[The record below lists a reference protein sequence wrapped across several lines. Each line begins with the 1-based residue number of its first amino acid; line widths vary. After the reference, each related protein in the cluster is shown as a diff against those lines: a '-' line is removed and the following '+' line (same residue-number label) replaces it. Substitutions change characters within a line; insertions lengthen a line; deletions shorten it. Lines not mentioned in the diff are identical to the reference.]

1 MKIGFY
7 THKSHLE
14 IDGLI
19 IGYKRF
25 WRLLIIWYRRPLG
38 LLLIRYS
45 FKTYWQIVLFN
56 IKVFITA
63 GWRGN
68 KMTDRYHSL
77 TVVLEKDIRDDDAQ
91 SIINAIKM
99 VKGVLSVKPHVSDFT
114 SLMAEDRAR
123 RDLEEKILQVIYPKM
138 KCP

>member
-1 MKIGFY
+1 
-7 THKSHLE
+7 
-14 IDGLI
+14 
-19 IGYKRF
+19 
-25 WRLLIIWYRRPLG
+25 
-38 LLLIRYS
+38 
-45 FKTYWQIVLFN
+45 
-56 IKVFITA
+56 
-63 GWRGN
+63 
-68 KMTDRYHSL
+68 MTDRYHSL